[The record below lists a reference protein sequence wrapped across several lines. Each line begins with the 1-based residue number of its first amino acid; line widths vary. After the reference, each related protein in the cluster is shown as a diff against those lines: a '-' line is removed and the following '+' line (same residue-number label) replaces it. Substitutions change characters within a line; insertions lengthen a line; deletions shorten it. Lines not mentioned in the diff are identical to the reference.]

1 MMSDVK
7 HNIAGQDNFSGK
19 IVHPQKWTPEHDQM
33 IKGKRVA
40 LIGSGATAITI
51 VPGIKVYKIEMKVA
65 LTMFSY

>member
-1 MMSDVK
+1 MMSDGK

-40 LIGSGATAITI
+40 LIGSGATAVTI
-51 VPGIKVYKIEMKVA
+51 FPGIKVQLCPPYKI
-65 LTMFSY
+65 LNSN